1 MSQLKQTSNLQL
13 KNLLFVIDFDTF
25 YIFQRIIF
33 TSFFNSG
40 TRDFKVK
47 VSADFERLALPYTKE
62 KSFFGC
68 NQDFEKLALRLMIQQ
83 NLYHPKT
90 VKECRDLYDKLIQYI
105 SVL

>member
-1 MSQLKQTSNLQL
+1 M
-13 KNLLFVIDFDTF
+13 LLNAS
-25 YIFQRIIF
+25 YLLPP
-33 TSFFNSG
+33 FFNSG

-105 SVL
+105 SVLQVI